1 MKQRDH
7 SLDAIKGIGCILMIF
22 AHAKVNLSESIF
34 FQSIIFLGTFA
45 LVLFFAISGITATL
59 QAKKDPFFIVLFY
72 PMFAFLGLSYN
83 NI

>member
-45 LVLFFAISGITATL
+45 PVLFFAISGITATL

-72 PMFAFLGLSYN
+72 TMFAFLGLSYN